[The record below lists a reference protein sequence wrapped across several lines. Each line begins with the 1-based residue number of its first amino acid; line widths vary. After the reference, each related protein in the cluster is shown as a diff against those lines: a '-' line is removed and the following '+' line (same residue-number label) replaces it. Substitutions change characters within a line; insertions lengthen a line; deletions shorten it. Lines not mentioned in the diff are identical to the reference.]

1 MHKSIY
7 VYETLGEQY
16 GPLLPSALRQSSARN
31 RKNCSR
37 VPTVLARSSYFYHRA
52 ALKAGD
58 KYATIRTMLTD
69 ITEFQLPAGKVWL
82 SPVVDCFDGKVV

>member
-1 MHKSIY
+1 
-7 VYETLGEQY
+7 
-16 GPLLPSALRQSSARN
+16 ARTG
-31 RKNCSR
+31 CSR

-69 ITEFQLPAGKVWL
+69 IFNSNYQCYGYRRLHAMLRHEGVRL
-82 SPVVDCFDGKVV
+82 SEKVVRRLIVE

>member
-1 MHKSIY
+1 M
-7 VYETLGEQY
+7 
-16 GPLLPSALRQSSARN
+16 ARYCHPPCASLQPVTS
-31 RKNCSR
+31 RTGCSR

-69 ITEFQLPAGKVWL
+69 IFNSNYQCYGYRRLHAMLRHEGVRL
-82 SPVVDCFDGKVV
+82 SEKVVRRLIVE